1 MPAVLC
7 SPYVV
12 GSFEQVPSY
21 LSGLD
26 LVVIFVYIMG
36 NGQDYT
42 LGCDIIQTLVTV
54 SLRHHICLHICKG
67 SFYLYTPVHLELHPL
82 VTLDPGKILLQL
94 FPRSILSYT
103 DIQGNP
109 HIGIRK

>member
-1 MPAVLC
+1 M
-7 SPYVV
+7 
-12 GSFEQVPSY
+12 
-21 LSGLD
+21 
-26 LVVIFVYIMG
+26 IFVYIMG
-36 NGQDYT
+36 NGQDHT
-42 LGCDIIQTLVTV
+42 LSCDIIEAPVGIAPE
-54 SLRHHICLHICKG
+54 RHISLHICKG
-67 SFYLYTPVHLELHPL
+67 SFRLYTPVHPKLHPI